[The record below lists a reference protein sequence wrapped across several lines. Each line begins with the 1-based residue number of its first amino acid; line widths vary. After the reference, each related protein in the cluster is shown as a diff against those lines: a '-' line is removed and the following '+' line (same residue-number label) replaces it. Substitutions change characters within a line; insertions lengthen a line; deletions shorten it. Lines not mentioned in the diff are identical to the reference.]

1 MNILL
6 AGGAGYIGSHAVVE
20 LVQRGHEVVIVD
32 NLSNSSATVLE
43 RIKRIT
49 GKDVPFYEVDCANKA
64 ALQKVFAEHHFDAVM
79 HFAGLKA
86 VGESVSQPLR
96 YYRNN
101 IDSTLILC
109 ELMQEYGVKKLI
121 FSSSATVYS
130 ASEELP
136 LRETSQAGVGI
147 SNPYGRSKYIIEQIL
162 HDLAAADP
170 SWQITVL
177 RYFNPIGA
185 HESGLIGEDPNG
197 RPNNLLPF
205 IAQVAVGKL
214 HELSVYGN
222 DYDTPDGTG
231 VRDYIH
237 VVDLAKGHIAALEH
251 DPLAGEVAT
260 YNLGTGQGV
269 SVLEMIRA
277 FEAAS
282 GKTIPYK
289 IVPRRPGDITA
300 CYADCTKANQQ
311 LGWHAEKTLQQA
323 CADTWRWQSQNPD
336 GFGA

>member
-147 SNPYGRSKYIIEQIL
+147 SNPTAAANTSSNKFCTIWPLPTRHGRSRCCAIL
-162 HDLAAADP
+162 TP
-170 SWQITVL
+170 SART
-177 RYFNPIGA
+177 
-185 HESGLIGEDPNG
+185 
-197 RPNNLLPF
+197 
-205 IAQVAVGKL
+205 K
-214 HELSVYGN
+214 
-222 DYDTPDGTG
+222 
-231 VRDYIH
+231 
-237 VVDLAKGHIAALEH
+237 
-251 DPLAGEVAT
+251 
-260 YNLGTGQGV
+260 
-269 SVLEMIRA
+269 
-277 FEAAS
+277 AAS
-282 GKTIPYK
+282 LARIPMAGRTTYCRSSHK
-289 IVPRRPGDITA
+289 
-300 CYADCTKANQQ
+300 
-311 LGWHAEKTLQQA
+311 
-323 CADTWRWQSQNPD
+323 
-336 GFGA
+336 